1 MSDQMRVMTID
12 DVCKFNLIKK
22 IPPENCGIYYN
33 EKEYRIE
40 KWVHGSKMSTIPVE
54 VVTRIPKK
62 YINQML
68 NDGVTL

>member
-33 EKEYRIE
+33 EKEMRIE
-40 KWVHGSKMSTIPVE
+40 KWVHGSRMSTIPIE
-54 VVTRIPKK
+54 VALKIPKK
-62 YINQML
+62 YVNEML
-68 NDGVTL
+68 KDCVKL